1 MPIYGEKTAVYSP
14 CQTNIFSNNLLLWI
28 WQFIIGDLFPYDVQ
42 RRKQCTKDFM
52 VNDIGISSLWNK
64 DFFSRLEFLD
74 NALPSHKKFYSSHN
88 SLLFSLKNDI
98 IIIFSLKYLSNK
110 KMHFSLT
117 NIIFLPYFIEKFF
130 FFTIFYINIYL
141 KIDKKYFFQYNKIFS
156 KNCKKIF
163 KNYNQKTF

>member
-1 MPIYGEKTAVYSP
+1 M
-14 CQTNIFSNNLLLWI
+14 
-28 WQFIIGDLFPYDVQ
+28 
-42 RRKQCTKDFM
+42 
-52 VNDIGISSLWNK
+52 
-64 DFFSRLEFLD
+64 
-74 NALPSHKKFYSSHN
+74 
-88 SLLFSLKNDI
+88 KNDI